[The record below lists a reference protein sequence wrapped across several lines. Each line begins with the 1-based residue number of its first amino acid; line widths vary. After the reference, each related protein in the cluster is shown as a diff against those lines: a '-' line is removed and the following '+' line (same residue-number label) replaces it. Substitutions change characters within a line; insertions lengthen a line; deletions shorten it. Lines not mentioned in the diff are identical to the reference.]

1 MMFFARV
8 NKTTDTENDTIN
20 PYLNARRDW
29 NGQIEGLVSSLRG
42 WQIVGIL
49 GLLIALTA
57 VGGLIHLSTQSQ
69 FIPYVIEVDK
79 LGQAVAVKPADRAGS
94 TDPRVI
100 HAEIASFITDAR
112 LVTPDV
118 VLQRAAIF
126 RVYAK
131 LSSHDPATTKMNQW
145 LNGSPTVSPFARA
158 AKETVSI
165 EIVSIIPQTGETWQV
180 EWIETVTDRQGT
192 TKDRPYR
199 MRALV
204 TVYIVAPTSAT
215 TEDLIRKNP
224 LGLYVRD
231 FSWAKQS
238 EG

>member
-1 MMFFARV
+1 MIFSRE
-8 NKTTDTENDTIN
+8 NKTPQNANNTVN
-20 PYLNARRDW
+20 PYLNARRHW
-29 NGQIEGLVSSLRG
+29 NGQTDGLVSSLRG
-42 WQIVGIL
+42 WQLVAIL
-49 GLLIALTA
+49 GLLISLAA
-57 VGGLIHLSTQSQ
+57 VGGLIHLSTQSR

-79 LGQAVAVKPADRAGS
+79 LGQAVAVEPAERAGS
-94 TDPRVI
+94 VDPRVI

-118 VLQRAAIF
+118 VLQRAAVF

-145 LNGSPTVSPFARA
+145 LNGSPAVSPFARA

-180 EWIETVTDRQGT
+180 EWIETVSDRQGT
-192 TKDRPYR
+192 TKERPYR
-199 MRALV
+199 MRALI